1 MSDPED
7 INPYAAPQSQTLL
20 TPSANDPSR
29 RPTSV
34 KAVSLLMFAV
44 MVFMVYDHAQY
55 FLRYGVQMWS
65 DYPLETIFDLL
76 KLTAILAL
84 FLGGQRAWIFW
95 TTLVTLVVVL
105 YSFVEVLLPDLH
117 QFNSIEKLE
126 DCLSI
131 FLFLYLFY
139 RFAFG
144 QPCRR
149 YFGLPLQW
157 SVR

>member
-1 MSDPED
+1 
-7 INPYAAPQSQTLL
+7 
-20 TPSANDPSR
+20 
-29 RPTSV
+29 
-34 KAVSLLMFAV
+34 
-44 MVFMVYDHAQY
+44 
-55 FLRYGVQMWS
+55 MWS

-76 KLTAILAL
+76 KFTAILAM
-84 FLGGQRAWIFW
+84 FLGGQRAWVFW

-117 QFNSIEKLE
+117 QFNSIEKVE

-144 QPCRR
+144 QPSRR
-149 YFGLPLQW
+149 YFGLPLRW